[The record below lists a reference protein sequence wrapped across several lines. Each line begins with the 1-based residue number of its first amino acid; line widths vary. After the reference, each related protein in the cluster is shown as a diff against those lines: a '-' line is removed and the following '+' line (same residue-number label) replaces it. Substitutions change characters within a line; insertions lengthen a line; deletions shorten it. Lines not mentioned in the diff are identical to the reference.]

1 MATTNPQTKDERLT
15 LIRENLAE
23 VLNPEILEKILDE
36 GRNPKIY
43 WGMTYIN
50 PPSFKRLC

>member
-1 MATTNPQTKDERLT
+1 MAAPAPTTKEDRFDLIKD
-15 LIRENLAE
+15 NLAE

-43 WGMTYIN
+43 WGTR
-50 PPSFKRLC
+50 SRLKQ